1 MARSEWSF
9 GSAAWLFH
17 RAPHSWG
24 GKALVLAV
32 NHSYQGVRRVGAL
45 QIEEEGD
52 QGNPHLV
59 QRRGQSIQRKK
70 KNKDEEELLCVIP
83 SRDVRSPSHTAAT
96 LQYLSTNSE

>member
-17 RAPHSWG
+17 HAPHSWG
-24 GKALVLAV
+24 GKPLVLAV
-32 NHSYQGVRRVGAL
+32 NHSYQGVQTVGAL
-45 QIEEEGD
+45 QIEEKGD

-70 KNKDEEELLCVIP
+70 KNKDKVELLCVIP
-83 SRDVRSPSHTAAT
+83 GRDVRYPSHTAAT
-96 LQYLSTNSE
+96 RQYLSTHGE